1 METNEKS
8 ELMVCDGNMACA
20 QAVLLSD
27 LDVIAIYPI
36 TPQSTLVEDIC
47 KFKAEG
53 LLDAEILEAEGEIS
67 AMGAVMGASAA
78 GGRTFTSTSSM
89 GLNFMFDTYQMVGLS
104 RLPVV
109 MVNANR
115 ELSPPA
121 NVAASQ
127 QDIMGVIEAG
137 WIHIH
142 AENCQEILDSIIMAY
157 RLAEDPDVLIPVTIC
172 YDGFYLSYLRE
183 PIAIPSRELVREFL
197 PRRPR
202 TVLGFNPP
210 TLSCI
215 LATDSEAAE
224 LRYRHQAAFER
235 AKGKI
240 EEIDEDFRIQFG
252 RSYGGLIEEYRLE
265 DADIAL
271 VTMGSHTGTARV
283 VVDKK
288 REQGIKVGL
297 IKIRVFRPFPQERLI
312 EALRDKKAI
321 GVIDRSVAF
330 GWRGGHLYRELK
342 TALYGL
348 NIPIADFIGGLAGHD
363 ISIPLIGKVVDITHG
378 ASKGMPF
385 DEVTWLA
392 MEEQ

>member
-1 METNEKS
+1 
-8 ELMVCDGNMACA
+8 MACA
-20 QAVLLSD
+20 QAVMLCEP
-27 LDVIAIYPI
+27 DVIAIYPI
-36 TPQSTLVEDIC
+36 TPQSTLVEDISR
-47 KFKAEG
+47 FKAEG
-53 LLDAEILEAEGEIS
+53 SLEAELMEVEGEIS

-115 ELSPPA
+115 EQSPPA
-121 NVAASQ
+121 NVAAGQ

-157 RLAEDPDVLIPVTIC
+157 RIAEDPEVLIPVTVC

-183 PIAIPSRELVREFL
+183 PIEIPSRELVGEFL

-202 TVLGFNPP
+202 TVLGFDPP

-215 LATDSEAAE
+215 LATDTEAAE

-235 AKGKI
+235 AKYKI
-240 EEIDEDFRIQFG
+240 EQIDRDFGLKFG
-252 RSYGGLIEEYRLE
+252 RSYGGLIDTYRLA

-288 REQGIKVGL
+288 REQGIRVGL
-297 IKIRVFRPFPQERLI
+297 IKVRVFRPFPQERLF
-312 EALRDKKAI
+312 EALRGMKGI

-330 GWRGGHLYRELK
+330 GWRGGHLYREMK
-342 TALYGL
+342 SALYGL
-348 NIPIADFIGGLAGHD
+348 NVPMPDFIGGLAGHD
-363 ISIPLIGKVVDITHG
+363 ISIPLIEKAVDITYE
-378 ASKGMPF
+378 ASKGNSF

-392 MEEQ
+392 MEQ